1 MAWAVRDLN
10 FEIAKTGIVGLLG
23 SNGAGKSTLMNA
35 LCGVLQPTEGDIHIG
50 GANVRTEPLVAKRNI
65 GFLPQQAPLYPE
77 LTVDEYLRYCANLR
91 QVNRRDIVRRVS
103 AAEEKCGLTHMRHRL
118 IANLSGGYRQR
129 VGIAQAILHSPSLV
143 VLDEPTNGL
152 DPNQIVEIR
161 KLVKE
166 IGAEQT
172 VLLSTH
178 ILEEVKVVCE
188 DILMIELGKFV
199 FSGSMHEFHN
209 LIEPSSMLLTLENP
223 PSTEMFQ
230 SIEGVVNADQIS
242 ERVTRLT
249 VDRKEEISER
259 LIARCAQE
267 GWKLQ
272 EIHFERPSMSD
283 VFAQLSKGT
292 G

>member
-1 MAWAVRDLN
+1 M
-10 FEIAKTGIVGLLG
+10 
-23 SNGAGKSTLMNA
+23 
-35 LCGVLQPTEGDIHIG
+35 
-50 GANVRTEPLVAKRNI
+50 
-65 GFLPQQAPLYPE
+65 
-77 LTVDEYLRYCANLR
+77 
-91 QVNRRDIVRRVS
+91 
-103 AAEEKCGLTHMRHRL
+103 
-118 IANLSGGYRQR
+118 
-129 VGIAQAILHSPSLV
+129 

-188 DILMIELGKFV
+188 GILMIELGKFV

-249 VDRKEEISER
+249 VDRKEKISER